1 MNGRKGIWLVGDR
14 GMLGRQMAGELQKKG
29 FSFWASDREV
39 DIGDFKS
46 LKAFSR
52 GKKISWIINCAAY
65 TAVDQAE
72 IESAAAFRA
81 NAAGVENLA
90 WLAAGLG
97 ARLVHFSTD
106 YVFDGRNHRPYGEN
120 DQPRP
125 LSQYGMSKWQGE
137 KLLTTIWQSIFIFR
151 VSWLY
156 GVFGNNFVN
165 TMLKLFREKN
175 EVRVV
180 NDQFGS
186 PTYAQALAG
195 NIVRLIG
202 AGSERYGLYHYCD
215 SGAISWYDFAVQ
227 IMARALE
234 YNLLEKEIPL
244 LAIASV
250 DFPTRVARPA
260 YAVLNSSKVVRELG
274 FKVHDWRINLDDF
287 FQEKLQLENRLL

>member
-180 NDQFGS
+180 NDQLGS